1 MAFLSLFIAA
11 GTTGFAFS
19 VFLPPMAADLGWP
32 RSTLVFAAST
42 AWLTASIVGPWLG
55 SLIDRH
61 GARLILSVAILLTG
75 ISVAACGWVTEPW
88 QFYVS
93 FGLMGGI
100 GRAVMQN
107 VAPSAMVANW
117 FLRRRT
123 LAFSFAALGP
133 PASSLVYP
141 GAVALMVAGMGWRDA
156 WHWLGLSAV
165 VMGLLPA
172 LLLIRRRPEDMGLLP
187 DGEPTPAEH
196 LAAGTVR
203 QAPMA
208 EDNWELR
215 EVLRHPGFWALACG
229 MSLVILTP
237 ATITVFLFPYFYDQ
251 GMPETTAAAM
261 ISVLSLVQV
270 VSRVAFWGPAI
281 SRLGGVR
288 PVLLLWGALIL
299 GSVLLLQTAH
309 DDFMAYTASSALGF
323 AMGGNLVLQL
333 QVWPEFFGRKAVGA
347 VTGTAQMVN
356 GAAAAGGPLL
366 VAVLLDTTGSYVLPL
381 WFMAATALAGL
392 ILLAA
397 TGKPRRKGPVGAAR

>member
-19 VFLPPMAADLGWP
+19 VFLPPMAAELGWP

-42 AWLTASIVGPWLG
+42 AWLTASLAGPWLG

-61 GARLILSVAILLTG
+61 GARLILSAAIVLTG
-75 ISVAACGWVTEPW
+75 SAVAACGLVNEAW
-88 QFYVS
+88 QFYLA
-93 FGLMGGI
+93 FGLMGGV

-141 GAVALMVAGMGWRDA
+141 GAVAIMVATLGWREA
-156 WHWLGLSAV
+156 WLWLGASAV
-165 VMGLLPA
+165 VMGLVPA
-172 LLLIRRRPEDMGLLP
+172 LVLIRRRPEDLGLLP
-187 DGEPTPAEH
+187 DGDADPAEQ
-196 LAAGTVR
+196 AASGTTPR
-203 QAPMA
+203 QPAA

-215 EVLRHPGFWALACG
+215 EVLHHAGFWAVATG

-251 GMPETTAAAM
+251 GMSETVSAVM
-261 ISVLSLVQV
+261 ISVLSLAQV
-270 VSRVAFWGPAI
+270 LSRVLFWGPAI
-281 SRLGGVR
+281 ARLGGVR
-288 PVLLLWGALIL
+288 PVLLLWGTLIL
-299 GSVLLLQTAH
+299 ASVLLLQTAH
-309 DDFMAYTASSALGF
+309 DEATAYLASLALGF

-333 QVWPEFFGRKAVGA
+333 QVWPEYFGRKAVGA

-356 GAAAAGGPLL
+356 GASAAGGPLL
-366 VAVLLDTTGSYVLPL
+366 VAVLLDATGSYDLPL
-381 WFMAATALAGL
+381 WFMAGTALAGL
-392 ILLAA
+392 VLLAA
-397 TGKPRRKGPVGAAR
+397 TGKPERKAPIAA